1 MFAASS
7 LWLQSWKLEIF
18 WWQVQWKATGL
29 QAGNSSFF
37 GGKPRGKMTGTT
49 AIWKLEIMVALS
61 GRLVS
66 LAAWQLLFF
75 HRFVPEWH
83 CHSSNSLL
91 LFQDG
96 TSLCSL
102 EPCLSYLGK
111 ALFATF
117 GEIPQ
122 RNTYARERSAERK
135 SSGWIYVVHNGRK
148 QQFYLWPVVIK
159 CRISAENNYSCWLCI
174 VR

>member
-1 MFAASS
+1 MWRFHVCRAVVCRRFFTWIRCDFVEMQYCQDSEWPTCFTCCMAAFVFSPLCS
-7 LWLQSWKLEIF
+7 
-18 WWQVQWKATGL
+18 
-29 QAGNSSFF
+29 
-37 GGKPRGKMTGTT
+37 RMT
-49 AIWKLEIMVALS
+49 L
-61 GRLVS
+61 
-66 LAAWQLLFF
+66 
-75 HRFVPEWH
+75 
-83 CHSSNSLL
+83 SNSLL

-102 EPCLSYLGK
+102 EPCFSYLGK